1 MQASQEIELEFEA
14 MALYIGK
21 VSSRAMLAFSA
32 WRCA

>member
-21 VSSRAMLAFSA
+21 VSSRAMLAF
-32 WRCA
+32 